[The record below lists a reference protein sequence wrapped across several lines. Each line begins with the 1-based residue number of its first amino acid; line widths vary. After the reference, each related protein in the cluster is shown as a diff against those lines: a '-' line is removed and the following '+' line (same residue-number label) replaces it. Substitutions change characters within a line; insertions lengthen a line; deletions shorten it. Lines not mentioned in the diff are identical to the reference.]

1 MKYGNITSE
10 TLRILKSSI
19 EFHRLCNIVNDL
31 MEFPAVVAAAIMMAI
46 LFLPQSF
53 YHESIDETSV
63 VVIYLSNPTY
73 LAFSLLAHV

>member
-10 TLRILKSSI
+10 TLHTMKCSV
-19 EFHRLCNIVNDL
+19 EYHRLCNIVNYL
-31 MEFPAVVAAAIMMAI
+31 MEIPAVVAAVMMAI

-53 YHESIDETSV
+53 YHKNIDETSV

>member
-1 MKYGNITSE
+1 MITKPAKHIH
-10 TLRILKSSI
+10 RMKSSI
-19 EFHRLCNIVNDL
+19 EYHCLCNIVNDL
-31 MEFPAVVAAAIMMAI
+31 MEFPVAAIMMAI

-53 YHESIDETSV
+53 YHKNIDETSV

>member
-10 TLRILKSSI
+10 TLHILKSSI

-31 MEFPAVVAAAIMMAI
+31 MEFPAVVAAIMMAI

-53 YHESIDETSV
+53 YHKNIDETSV

>member
-1 MKYGNITSE
+1 MKCGNITSE
-10 TLRILKSSI
+10 TLHIMKSSI
-19 EFHRLCNIVNDL
+19 EYHRLCNIVNDL
-31 MEFPAVVAAAIMMAI
+31 MEFPVAAIMMAI

-53 YHESIDETSV
+53 YHKNIDETSV

>member
-1 MKYGNITSE
+1 MHRMKY
-10 TLRILKSSI
+10 SI
-19 EFHRLCNIVNDL
+19 EYHRLCNIVNDL
-31 MEFPAVVAAAIMMAI
+31 MEFLAVVAAIMMAI

-53 YHESIDETSV
+53 YHKNIDETSV

>member
-1 MKYGNITSE
+1 MHIM
-10 TLRILKSSI
+10 KSSI
-19 EFHRLCNIVNDL
+19 EYHRLCNIVNDL
-31 MEFPAVVAAAIMMAI
+31 MEFLAVVAAIMMAI

-53 YHESIDETSV
+53 YHKNIDETSV